1 MTRHQ
6 TLTHLISK
14 TDFIEKLLEQVA
26 KLYYQDLQEH
36 RTEHIM
42 FEASSYKEGL
52 YNIDLFIFK
61 VVKAFLKAVDFS
73 DVERNKKIMAT
84 FIQLF
89 TEIRGELPDRNVGFF
104 AIPLHRIFSYY
115 INRLLM

>member
-6 TLTHLISK
+6 TLTQLISK

-73 DVERNKKIMAT
+73 DIERNKKIMAT
-84 FIQLF
+84 FIELF